1 MGKTLVVY
9 VPLCIVD
16 HVVLLGFV
24 GDLIGIPNLPA
35 FANPSATGKNIL
47 RGVNYASAAAG
58 ILDETGQNLV
68 RFPIYFYKNFKSI
81 SFASFGYYIYCYDLV
96 MIDDRRCCLQG
107 QRFSLSQQVEN
118 FEKTL
123 NQLRNNMNMS
133 DEEISHYLSKALVV
147 MTLGSNDYINNYLV
161 PSMYPTSFMYN
172 PKDYADLLIERY
184 ARQILVRLDRI
195 FVDNSF
201 FSVGAYQG
209 FNRDIRKHNGRYA
222 T

>member
-68 RFPIYFYKNFKSI
+68 R
-81 SFASFGYYIYCYDLV
+81 YIPNLF
-96 MIDDRRCCLQG
+96 LQK
-107 QRFSLSQQVEN
+107 L
-118 FEKTL
+118 
-123 NQLRNNMNMS
+123 
-133 DEEISHYLSKALVV
+133 
-147 MTLGSNDYINNYLV
+147 
-161 PSMYPTSFMYN
+161 
-172 PKDYADLLIERY
+172 
-184 ARQILVRLDRI
+184 
-195 FVDNSF
+195 
-201 FSVGAYQG
+201 
-209 FNRDIRKHNGRYA
+209 
-222 T
+222 

>member
-1 MGKTLVVY
+1 
-9 VPLCIVD
+9 
-16 HVVLLGFV
+16 
-24 GDLIGIPNLPA
+24 
-35 FANPSATGKNIL
+35 
-47 RGVNYASAAAG
+47 
-58 ILDETGQNLV
+58 
-68 RFPIYFYKNFKSI
+68 
-81 SFASFGYYIYCYDLV
+81 
-96 MIDDRRCCLQG
+96 
-107 QRFSLSQQVEN
+107 
-118 FEKTL
+118 
-123 NQLRNNMNMS
+123 MNMS

-201 FSVGAYQG
+201 FSVGAYKG
-209 FNRDIRKHNGRYA
+209 FNRERYPE